1 MVGLINETIQ
11 GNYETVQQHHL
22 GIRFFLTAPN
32 FKNEKV
38 KNH

>member
-22 GIRFFLTAPN
+22 DTFAGNKLQFCTN
-32 FKNEKV
+32 K
-38 KNH
+38 